1 VKFSWILALGLCLHV
16 SAEDITPRIGNIEI
30 YGVYKVSPEKIKS
43 SLGLKPGDPLPAR
56 LTAEEKIDRLSGVVD
71 SRVQAFCCDGQKT
84 ILYIGIEEKNAPHI
98 EYHPVPT
105 GTVVLPQE
113 IVDKYQALLNA
124 TADSLRARNADE
136 DLTNG
141 YSLMADPQCRE
152 IQQTLIPLV
161 TGNLANVDQVI
172 RESQDADQRAAAAY
186 VIQYA
191 PRTPRAAKTVVDSLQ
206 YAIQDPD
213 DTVRDNAMMALKAVM
228 VGVRLHPEQHI
239 HIEPTWFVQLMNS
252 VVWSDRHNA
261 SLALLTLTDKGDQ
274 ETLDLLRQRALPSV
288 VEMAQWQ
295 DLNHALP
302 GFLLAGRLA
311 GMDEK
316 EIMDAWSSGNRD
328 EVLKR
333 ALNPN
338 GKRSILHRQSK
349 KQD

>member
-1 VKFSWILALGLCLHV
+1 
-16 SAEDITPRIGNIEI
+16 
-30 YGVYKVSPEKIKS
+30 
-43 SLGLKPGDPLPAR
+43 
-56 LTAEEKIDRLSGVVD
+56 
-71 SRVQAFCCDGQKT
+71 
-84 ILYIGIEEKNAPHI
+84 
-98 EYHPVPT
+98 
-105 GTVVLPQE
+105 
-113 IVDKYQALLNA
+113 
-124 TADSLRARNADE
+124 
-136 DLTNG
+136 
-141 YSLMADPQCRE
+141 
-152 IQQTLIPLV
+152 
-161 TGNLANVDQVI
+161 
-172 RESQDADQRAAAAY
+172 
-186 VIQYA
+186 
-191 PRTPRAAKTVVDSLQ
+191 
-206 YAIQDPD
+206 
-213 DTVRDNAMMALKAVM
+213 MALKAVM